1 MNIFSKQKDGY
12 DIEEVESYIELL
24 KNDYEDRLAKQKD
37 RIFYLKDQ
45 LEKSNGSTV
54 EELASVVERTRQ
66 IENSSKS
73 IYELETQKLKI
84 ICKKLEDIMAQIESI
99 VPENQSSN
107 IHTQIQ
113 RLRDTID
120 ANFSKRTIVE
130 DSTDPVRRLLE
141 KMVAGQNPAEPLKEA
156 PVQEK
161 GNVATPIKTGD
172 YKVERKQQ
180 PTGKVKDS
188 APIVPGRFENFIEED
203 VDAANFEKV
212 MFNGKAQKNVITSPL
227 SYPTPND
234 SGFDLKEAV
243 NPKDDLDEI
252 MKAFDF
258 FDSDKDKKDN

>member
-1 MNIFSKQKDGY
+1 MNIFSRQQDGY
-12 DIEEVESYIELL
+12 NIEEVDSYIDLL

-45 LEKSNGSTV
+45 LEKSNGNTV

-84 ICKKLEDIMAQIESI
+84 ICKKLEEIMAQVETV

-107 IHTQIQ
+107 IHAQIQ

-120 ANFSKRTIVE
+120 ANFSKRVVVE

-141 KMVAGQNPAEPLKEA
+141 KMVAGQNTPVAVKKEQVVVSENQPAS
-156 PVQEK
+156 PV
-161 GNVATPIKTGD
+161 KTGD
-172 YKVERKQQ
+172 YKVERKPQ
-180 PTGKVKDS
+180 PPKAKENIPVM
-188 APIVPGRFENFIEED
+188 PGRFENFLEEN

-212 MFNGKAQKNVITSPL
+212 MFNGKEPKNVITSTL
-227 SYPTPND
+227 AYPTPNE

-258 FDSDKDKKDN
+258 FDGDKKDD

>member
-1 MNIFSKQKDGY
+1 MNVFSRQKDGY
-12 DIEEVESYIELL
+12 DTEEVDSYIDLL

-45 LEKSNGSTV
+45 LEKSNGNTV
-54 EELASVVERTRQ
+54 EQLASVVERTRQ

-84 ICKKLEDIMAQIESI
+84 ICKKLEEIMAQVESV

-107 IHTQIQ
+107 IHMQIQ

-130 DSTDPVRRLLE
+130 DSTDPVRKLLE
-141 KMVAGQNPAEPLKEA
+141 KMVAGQTAPAPDDKEKPIAVEEKPAA
-156 PVQEK
+156 PV
-161 GNVATPIKTGD
+161 KTGD
-172 YKVERKQQ
+172 YKIERKQQ
-180 PTGKVKDS
+180 PTPKAKENI
-188 APIVPGRFENFIEED
+188 PTMPGRFENFLQED

-212 MFNGKAQKNVITSPL
+212 MFNGKTPKSVVTSTL
-227 SYPTPND
+227 AYPTPNE

-258 FDSDKDKKDN
+258 FDSDKKDN